1 MCHNR
6 TNPVFMRLSNDL
18 QYKKLHLLQSQPY
31 NFVKPDFT
39 VLIVLNPVFVL
50 GLMIFKNDLTR
61 KLTHF

>member
-1 MCHNR
+1 MFFTPC
-6 TNPVFMRLSNDL
+6 SNDSIKFTL
-18 QYKKLHLLQSQPY
+18 ILY